1 MDLTLRAFLNIRRGR
16 KPYSHRPQPA
26 IISLA
31 LFSLMSSADFFI
43 IVEDALDICL
53 YQIIIMHSI
62 YFYLK
67 DIILYALKMST
78 QFAAMKFQ
86 AVISRV
92 YHYEGVGKTDTG
104 QDVLLGQ
111 TGIIIFYNF
120 IWCNSIAQKFQNQ
133 MNRDSSALDNR
144 FSKTYFRIDDDPIR
158 YFNQSRSPQPKVYR
172 LLGDLIIPFT
182 FRQLYYNS
190 KI

>member
-1 MDLTLRAFLNIRRGR
+1 MRAFLNIRRGR

-31 LFSLMSSADFFI
+31 
-43 IVEDALDICL
+43 
-53 YQIIIMHSI
+53 
-62 YFYLK
+62 
-67 DIILYALKMST
+67 
-78 QFAAMKFQ
+78 
-86 AVISRV
+86 RV

-104 QDVLLGQ
+104 QDVLFGQ

-144 FSKTYFRIDDDPIR
+144 FSKTYFRTSDDPIR

-190 KI
+190 KRGLPLIYCSYKRQAPKPTSAAK

>member
-1 MDLTLRAFLNIRRGR
+1 
-16 KPYSHRPQPA
+16 
-26 IISLA
+26 
-31 LFSLMSSADFFI
+31 
-43 IVEDALDICL
+43 
-53 YQIIIMHSI
+53 
-62 YFYLK
+62 
-67 DIILYALKMST
+67 MST

-92 YHYEGVGKTDTG
+92 YHYKGVGKTDTSK
-104 QDVLLGQ
+104 DILLRQ

-172 LLGDLIIPFT
+172 LLGDLMIPFT

>member
-1 MDLTLRAFLNIRRGR
+1 M
-16 KPYSHRPQPA
+16 
-26 IISLA
+26 ISLA

-67 DIILYALKMST
+67 DIILYALKTST

-104 QDVLLGQ
+104 KNILFGQ

-172 LLGDLIIPFT
+172 LLGDLMIPFT